1 MSEVLIKN
9 CGPIITGDV
18 ASPLRAAETAWLEDG
33 LIRYL
38 GPARENDENRADE
51 VLDAKG
57 LTLAPGLIDAHAH
70 PPLNDYLSSYKAV
83 DWAENYMA
91 GGITSVISTGPYR
104 TPGLPESVEGAKALA
119 VTAREIWRNYR
130 PKGIKVYGGALLP
143 VPGLT
148 EADIADL
155 ARAGIKVLGEVGMS
169 RLQDLDEAAA
179 TVALAKK
186 HGMVAT
192 AHSGGASSPDCA
204 SYGARELKAIK
215 PDVICHLNGAPTPMA
230 DEDVEDLLANG
241 DYYYDLITHGNVRV
255 LLAVVKL
262 AAEQGKLNKLMLG
275 TNTPSMAGY
284 SPMGLWTS
292 IAAIANMNPQIHPA
306 AIMALATGN
315 VADCYGLK
323 HGRIKEGHQADL
335 LFLDA
340 AYPDDDVFRTLRAG
354 NMPSVASIM
363 VDGRITL
370 TACKNTPGPSR
381 RPEYVRP

>member
-18 ASPLRAAETAWLEDG
+18 DAPLKEAETVRLKDG
-33 LIRYL
+33 IIRYL
-38 GPARENDENRADE
+38 GPARGDEKLADE
-51 VLDAKG
+51 VLDAQG
-57 LTLAPGLIDAHAH
+57 LALAPGLIDAHAH
-70 PPLNDYLSSYKAV
+70 PPLNDYLPSYKAV

-143 VPGLT
+143 APGLT
-148 EADIADL
+148 EADFVDL
-155 ARAGIKVLGEVGMS
+155 ARSGIKVLGEVGMS
-169 RLQDLDEAAA
+169 RLRDIDQAAA
-179 TVALAKK
+179 VAALARK
-186 HGMVAT
+186 HGLVVT
-192 AHSGGASSPDCA
+192 AHSGGASGPDCA
-204 SYGARELKAIK
+204 SYGARELRAIN

-230 DEDVEDLLANG
+230 DEDVEDLLVNG

-262 AAEQGKLNKLMLG
+262 AVEHRKLNRLMLG

-292 IAAIANMNPQIHPA
+292 IAAIANMNPKIHPA
-306 AIMALATGN
+306 AVMALATGN
-315 VADCYGLK
+315 AADCYGLQ
-323 HGRIKEGHQADL
+323 HGYIKEGYQADL

-340 AYPDDDVFRTLRAG
+340 AYPDDDVFKTLRAG

-363 VDGRITL
+363 IDGRITM

-381 RPEYVRP
+381 RPAYVRP